1 MLGVK
6 QLKGGFSM
14 RSRAVLSALAGPL
27 LGPMPTGPTGRPSKP
42 IGQWLVALFGGIFF
56 YLIGMYLYTQVGE
69 RVVEFYQAEAAFI
82 EIHSWFESYGIWIV
96 LIAAFIRIPYLLFSI
111 TAGILS
117 IALVPFVLFS
127 LVGHGARFLLR
138 SK

>member
-1 MLGVK
+1 
-6 QLKGGFSM
+6 M
-14 RSRAVLSALAGPL
+14 RSRVVLSALAGPPF
-27 LGPMPTGPTGRPSKP
+27 GPMPTGPAGRPSKP
-42 IGQWLVALFGGIFF
+42 IGQWLVALFGGICF
-56 YLIGMYLYTQVGE
+56 YLIGMYLYTQVGVQ
-69 RVVEFYQAEAAFI
+69 VVEFYQAEAAFT
-82 EIHSWFESYGIWIV
+82 EIHSWFESYGIWII
-96 LIAAFIRIPYLLFSI
+96 LMAAFIRIPYLLFSI

>member
-1 MLGVK
+1 MNE
-6 QLKGGFSM
+6 GFSM
-14 RSRAVLSALAGPL
+14 RSRAVLSALAGPPF
-27 LGPMPTGPTGRPSKP
+27 GPMPAGPTGRPSKP

-82 EIHSWFESYGIWIV
+82 EIHSWFESYGIWLI
-96 LIAAFIRIPYLLFSI
+96 LIAAFFRIPYLPFSI

-117 IALVPFVLFS
+117 MILVPYVLFS